1 MADIRPPRFQTP
13 GPLALGVDLGTSG
26 LRLSLLNPDG
36 DSLAALSSHYPL
48 PFEQPEGWRL
58 ALEALVQQLPPEQR
72 AAVGALALA
81 GTSGTLLLCDSR
93 GVPQGPA
100 LPYHQACPEQQNLLN
115 TLVPANQAAA
125 SPSGSLARAL
135 QLLEQAGPAPIGGW
149 RLRHQADWLMG
160 WLLHDWRWG
169 EEGNNLRLGWDLQ
182 QQTWAGSIARQP
194 WAEALPTIVP
204 SGQVL
209 GVLAGAVASRLG
221 LNPDCRVVAGSTD
234 ANAAVLAAGVEAG
247 DGVTVLGSTLVLK
260 GFSPEPIQAAGI
272 SCHRLAGRWLIGGA
286 SNAGGAVLRRF
297 FDDRQLQELSRQ
309 IDLSH
314 PSGLALR
321 PLLSRGERFPIDD
334 PTLEPVLEPRPV
346 SDALYLQGLL
356 EGLTRIEAEGW
367 QRLIA
372 LGVPAP
378 KRLLTIGGGARNPL
392 WRRLRQQTLGIP
404 VQNRPDAEPAL
415 GMARL
420 ALDCLKLESESING
434 PRA

>member
-1 MADIRPPRFQTP
+1 MADRRPLPEQPP

-26 LRLSLLNPDG
+26 LRLSLLNLNG
-36 DSLAALSSHYPL
+36 ERLSTCSSRYPL
-48 PFEQPEGWRL
+48 PFEQPEGWRR
-58 ALEALVQQLPPEQR
+58 ALESIVLQLPPEQR
-72 AAVGALALA
+72 AAIGALALA
-81 GTSGTLLLCDSR
+81 GTSGTLLLCDSG
-93 GVPQGPA
+93 GVPRGPA
-100 LPYHQACPEQQNLLN
+100 LPYSLACPEQQHRLN

-125 SPSGSLARAL
+125 SPSSSLARAL
-135 QLLEQAGPAPIGGW
+135 QLLDQAGPRPSGGW

-160 WLLHDWRWG
+160 WLLDDWSWG

-182 QQTWAGSIARQP
+182 QRCWAGSIADQG
-194 WAEALPTIVP
+194 WSEALPTIVP

-209 GVLAGAVASRLG
+209 GVVAGAIASRLG
-221 LNPDCRVVAGSTD
+221 LNPGCRVVAGSTD
-234 ANAAVLAAGVEAG
+234 ANAAVLAADPEAD

-260 GFSPEPIQAAGI
+260 RFSPEPIQAVGI

-297 FDDRQLQELSRQ
+297 FTDDQLLELSRQ
-309 IDLSH
+309 IDLSR
-314 PSGLALR
+314 PSGLNLR
-321 PLLSRGERFPIDD
+321 PLLSRGERFPSDD

-346 SDALYLQGLL
+346 SDALYLQALL
-356 EGLTRIEAEGW
+356 EGLTAIETEGW

-392 WRRLRQQTLGIP
+392 WRRLRQQALGVP
-404 VQNRPDAEPAL
+404 VRNCPDAEPAL
-415 GMARL
+415 GMARI
-420 ALDCLKLESESING
+420 ALNYLKLEADPICG